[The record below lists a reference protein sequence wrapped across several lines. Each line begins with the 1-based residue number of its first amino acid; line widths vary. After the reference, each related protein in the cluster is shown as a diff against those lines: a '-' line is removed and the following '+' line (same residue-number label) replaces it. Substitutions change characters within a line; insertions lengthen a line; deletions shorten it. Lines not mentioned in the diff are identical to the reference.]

1 MNYRESRRYL
11 NETAKLGSVLG
22 LDTMNELMKRLG
34 NAENSCPAVHV
45 AGTNG
50 KGSVMAFLYSVLVRA
65 GYNTGRYNSPAV
77 FCYRERWGINGEMI
91 SREEFASCVEA
102 AAEAAEGMQ
111 RDGFPHPTVFEIET
125 AAAFL
130 WFARRHCGIVLIE
143 VGMGGNLDATNVI
156 QKPILS
162 IITSIGMD
170 HTEYLGSTIPEIA
183 EKKAGII
190 KPGCM
195 AVSARQEPGAEMVIR
210 EACRSC
216 GIPFITADPDEALI
230 LEEGSEGQRFSWHGE
245 EYRIPLSGMHQIQ
258 NAVLALKALDILS
271 GLGFPV
277 PEPCRKQGLASAGW
291 DGRFTY
297 LLKDP
302 VFIADGAHN
311 PPAAQMLAATLEKYY
326 PDKAGRFIFII
337 GMFRDK
343 DYREVLRITC
353 PLAGTIFTIE
363 TPGSKRALPAG
374 ELCEAAM
381 EYSTNGRV
389 TAMKSIE
396 EAVRCAMNIASSGDV
411 IVTFG
416 SLSFLS
422 AVRRIIETEHY

>member
-22 LDTMNELMKRLG
+22 LDAMRELMRRLG
-34 NAENSCPAVHV
+34 DVQNSCPAVHV

-50 KGSVMAFLYSVLVRA
+50 KGSVIAFLYSALIRA

-91 SREEFASCVEA
+91 SREEFASCVET
-102 AAEAAEGMQ
+102 AAEAADRMCAE
-111 RDGFPHPTVFEIET
+111 GFPHPTVFEIET
-125 AAAFL
+125 AAAFI
-130 WFARRHCGIVLIE
+130 WFARRHCDIVLVE

-156 QKPILS
+156 AKPLLS
-162 IITSIGMD
+162 VITSIGMD
-170 HTEYLGSTIPEIA
+170 HTEYLGSTLPEIA

-195 AVSARQEPGAEMVIR
+195 ALSARQETGAEGVIR
-210 EACRSC
+210 DACRSC
-216 GIPFITADPDEALI
+216 GIPFIASDPDGAVI
-230 LEEGSEGQRFSWHGE
+230 LEESSEGQRFLWQGE
-245 EYRIPLSGMHQIQ
+245 EYRIPLSGTYQIQ

-277 PEPCRKQGLASAGW
+277 SEPCRKQGLAAAEW

-297 LLKDP
+297 LLRDP

-311 PPAAQMLAATLEKYY
+311 PPAARMLAESLEKYY
-326 PDKAGRFIFII
+326 PEKAGSFIFII

-343 DYREVLRITC
+343 DYREVLRTTC
-353 PLAGTIFTIE
+353 HLAGTILTIE

-374 ELCEAAM
+374 ELCEAAK
-381 EYSTNGRV
+381 EFSANGRV

-396 EAVRCAMNIASSGDV
+396 DAVRCAMNLASSGDV
-411 IVTFG
+411 IVSFG